1 MLKRFFS
8 SVTVKS
14 SGSVFKFPVDL
25 KATLRREDYN
35 GNKFIMRENIPV
47 DEAHKLAAMYE
58 ERGHH
63 QFYTV
68 EVHPDRGF
76 AGELPS
82 LEQSVNEV
90 KVRLC

>member
-1 MLKRFFS
+1 MIKRFFS

-14 SGSVFKFPVDL
+14 PGSVFKLPMDW

-47 DEAHKLAAMYE
+47 DEAHKLADMYE
-58 ERGHH
+58 KRGHH

-76 AGELPS
+76 TGELQS
-82 LEQSVNEV
+82 LEQSGSEV
-90 KVRLC
+90 KGRLC

>member
-1 MLKRFFS
+1 MM
-8 SVTVKS
+8 
-14 SGSVFKFPVDL
+14 DL
-25 KATLRREDYN
+25 KATLRREDYH
-35 GNKFIMRENIPV
+35 GNKFIMRENISV
-47 DEAHKLAAMYE
+47 NEAHKLAAMYE

-82 LEQSVNEV
+82 LEQSGSEV
-90 KVRLC
+90 KTRLC